1 MFRSPSVGLVRRVQ
15 GESRLAEIAKR
26 HRWAVELLAPRRGES
41 VLEIGCGH
49 GIATELVLAA
59 GADVVAVDRS
69 GKMVEACIKRNE
81 GLGRLTAFESDFETL
96 DLGTFDA
103 AFAVNVDFPRHED
116 RGWAKAFHKTLKLG
130 GRAVLDYLAKAVA
143 SHRSGST
150 APAILPEKSVTS
162 KQSVAAH
169 TAESLNIA

>member
-1 MFRSPSVGLVRRVQ
+1 M
-15 GESRLAEIAKR
+15 AEIALR

-49 GIATELVLAA
+49 GIATGLVLRA

-69 GKMVEACIKRNE
+69 GKMIAACIKRNE
-81 GLGRLTAFESDFETL
+81 GLGRLTAFESDFEDL

-116 RGWAKAFHKTLKLG
+116 RGWAAAFRKVVRVG
-130 GRAVLDYLAKAVA
+130 GRIVLVLEAPTIRTAERFAMQAVA
-143 SHRSGST
+143 GLAGVGFEVDT
-150 APAILPEKSVTS
+150 LLGEGM
-162 KQSVAAH
+162 VAVVGRR
-169 TAESLNIA
+169 LG

>member
-1 MFRSPSVGLVRRVQ
+1 M
-15 GESRLAEIAKR
+15 AEIAKR

-49 GIATELVLAA
+49 GIATGLVLAA

-69 GKMVEACIKRNE
+69 GKMIEACIKRNA

-116 RGWAKAFHKTLKLG
+116 HGWAKAFQKTLKLG
-130 GRAVLDYLAKAVA
+130 GRIVLVLE
-143 SHRSGST
+143 
-150 APAILPEKSVTS
+150 APAIRTADQFAMTAAASLTEVGFEVDTLLVDGM
-162 KQSVAAH
+162 VAVHGRRVARG
-169 TAESLNIA
+169 